1 VPLIP
6 RLHCLTWDGSPL
18 THLEQVK
25 QLLDAGANWIQLR
38 QKNGSEQEKLK
49 VAAAA
54 VSLCQKYKAT
64 LIINDSPQIALESG
78 ASGVHLG
85 QKDYPIPEARKLLGK
100 SAIIGGTANTGLQA
114 LQLVTE
120 ACDYIGL
127 GPWKATE
134 TKENLSE
141 ILGEAGIKKV
151 LDLHL
156 KIPVIAIGGITA
168 SDVPKILS
176 LGVHGIAISSGI
188 VAAKNIKEAFREYCK
203 PLINSESRCGVPPV
217 SSPSGKNGGT
227 NGDFC

>member
-1 VPLIP
+1 MPLIS

-38 QKNGSEQEKLK
+38 QKNGSEQEKLSTASK
-49 VAAAA
+49 A

-64 LIINDSPQIALESG
+64 LIINDSPKITLESG

-100 SAIIGGTANTGLQA
+100 QAIIGGTANTGRGA
-114 LQLVTE
+114 LQLVTQT
-120 ACDYIGL
+120 CDYIGL
-127 GPWKATE
+127 GPWKPTG

-151 LDLHL
+151 LGLHL
-156 KIPVIAIGGITA
+156 KIPVIAIGGITP

-176 LGVHGIAISSGI
+176 LGAYGIAISSGI
-188 VAAKNIKEAFREYCK
+188 VAAKSIKAAFKEY
-203 PLINSESRCGVPPV
+203 LELL
-217 SSPSGKNGGT
+217 
-227 NGDFC
+227 

>member
-1 VPLIP
+1 MPLIP
-6 RLHCLTWDGSPL
+6 CLHCLTWDGSPL

-38 QKNGSEQEKLK
+38 QKNGLEEEKLK
-49 VAAAA
+49 TATIAA
-54 VSLCQKYKAT
+54 SLCQKYKAT

-78 ASGVHLG
+78 ADGVHLG
-85 QKDYPIPEARKLLGK
+85 QKDCPIPEARKLLGK
-100 SAIIGGTANTGLQA
+100 NAIIGGTANTGLQA
-114 LQLVTE
+114 LQLVME

-127 GPWKATE
+127 GPWKQTQ

-156 KIPVIAIGGITA
+156 KIPVIAIGGITL

-188 VAAKNIKEAFREYCK
+188 VAAQNIKVAFKEYSEQTIFGFAKNI
-203 PLINSESRCGVPPV
+203 
-217 SSPSGKNGGT
+217 T
-227 NGDFC
+227 

>member
-1 VPLIP
+1 MPLISN
-6 RLHCLTWDGSPL
+6 LHCLTWDGSPL

-38 QKNGSEQEKLK
+38 QKKELEREKLK
-49 VAAAA
+49 TATAVAA
-54 VSLCQKYKAT
+54 LCQKYKAT

-78 ASGVHLG
+78 ANGVHLG
-85 QKDYPIPEARKLLGK
+85 QKDCPIPEARKLLGK

-114 LQLVTE
+114 LQLVTDG
-120 ACDYIGL
+120 CDYIGL
-127 GPWKATE
+127 GPWKPTQ

-156 KIPVIAIGGITA
+156 KIPVIAIGGISL

-188 VAAKNIKEAFREYCK
+188 VAAQNIKAAFEEYSEQAVFGSAKNI
-203 PLINSESRCGVPPV
+203 
-217 SSPSGKNGGT
+217 T
-227 NGDFC
+227 

>member
-18 THLEQVK
+18 THLEQVE

-38 QKNGSEQEKLK
+38 QKNGSDQEKLK

-78 ASGVHLG
+78 ANGVHLG
-85 QKDYPIPEARKLLGK
+85 QKDCPIPEARKLLGNQ
-100 SAIIGGTANTGLQA
+100 AIIGGTANTGLQA
-114 LQLVTE
+114 LQLVKE

-127 GPWKATE
+127 GPWKPTG

-141 ILGEAGIKKV
+141 ILGEVGIKKV

-156 KIPVIAIGGITA
+156 KIPIIVIGGITA

-188 VAAKNIKEAFREYCK
+188 VAAKDIKAAFKEYLFK
-203 PLINSESRCGVPPV
+203 
-217 SSPSGKNGGT
+217 GG
-227 NGDFC
+227 

>member
-1 VPLIP
+1 MPLIP

-38 QKNGSEQEKLK
+38 QKNGSEQEKLST
-49 VAAAA
+49 ATAA

-64 LIINDSPQIALESG
+64 LIINDSHQIALESG

-85 QKDYPIPEARKLLGK
+85 QKDCPISEARKLLGK

-120 ACDYIGL
+120 GCDYIGL
-127 GPWKATE
+127 GPWKPTG

-176 LGVHGIAISSGI
+176 LGAYGIAISSGI
-188 VAAKNIKEAFREYCK
+188 VATKDIKTAFREY
-203 PLINSESRCGVPPV
+203 LEQTVLGSA
-217 SSPSGKNGGT
+217 KNIT
-227 NGDFC
+227 

>member
-1 VPLIP
+1 VPQISH
-6 RLHCLTWDGSPL
+6 LHCLTWDGSPL

-38 QKNGSEQEKLK
+38 QKNGLEQEKLRN
-49 VAAAA
+49 AAMA
-54 VSLCQKYKAT
+54 VSLCKKYKAT

-78 ASGVHLG
+78 ADGVHLG
-85 QKDYPIPEARKLLGK
+85 QNDYPIPEARKLLGK
-100 SAIIGGTANTGLQA
+100 SVIIGGTANTQLQA

-120 ACDYIGL
+120 DCDYIGL
-127 GPWKATE
+127 GPWKPTQ

-156 KIPVIAIGGITA
+156 KIPVIAVGGITP
-168 SDVPKILS
+168 SDVPRILS

-188 VAAKNIKEAFREYCK
+188 VAAKNIKAAFKEF
-203 PLINSESRCGVPPV
+203 SERTVFGFA
-217 SSPSGKNGGT
+217 KNIA
-227 NGDFC
+227 